1 MTIPTS
7 AAHDTTA
14 RPARRLAPRPT
25 PTAERL
31 AMLAHRADL
40 LAAFLRDRRL
50 PGEAVAAANL
60 AEAIRA
66 VQP

>member
-1 MTIPTS
+1 MLTSDRRPKCPTY
-7 AAHDTTA
+7 
-14 RPARRLAPRPT
+14 RKQGR
-25 PTAERL
+25 AERL
-31 AMLAHRADL
+31 ATLAHRADL

-50 PGEAVAAANL
+50 QGEAMAAANL